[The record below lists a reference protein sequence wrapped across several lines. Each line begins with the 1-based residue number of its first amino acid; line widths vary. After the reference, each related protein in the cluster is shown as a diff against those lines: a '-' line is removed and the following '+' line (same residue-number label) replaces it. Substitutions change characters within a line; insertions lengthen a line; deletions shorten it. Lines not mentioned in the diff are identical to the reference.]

1 MIEELIL
8 YILATITTL
17 ILLTTY
23 SPYSKWAHLFIAIFW
38 PIIIVVFILGYF
50 YTLIKKV
57 LS

>member
-23 SPYSKWAHLFIAIFW
+23 SQYSTWSHIIIAIFW

-50 YTLIKKV
+50 YSLIKKA